1 MSFILIVVLSV
12 DVTSHP
18 VSPIWPIGSN
28 VTLTCTVELSPAV
41 DVPVTVNTVWTGP
54 AGFMRTNSAPSVM
67 GNTTTYNINSTAVV
81 MSFNRNKSGDYIC
94 RATVTSE
101 SAPFIAYSS
110 LSGIKR
116 ITAGNIILFAGLT
129 YP

>member
-18 VSPIWPIGSN
+18 VSPIRPIGSN

-54 AGFMRTNSAPSVM
+54 AGFMRNNSAPSVM

-94 RATVTSE
+94 RATVTSG
-101 SAPFIAYSS
+101 SLLTAYSS
-110 LSGIKR
+110 LSSTKR
-116 ITAGNIILFAGLT
+116 ITAGNILFAGLT
-129 YP
+129 QYP